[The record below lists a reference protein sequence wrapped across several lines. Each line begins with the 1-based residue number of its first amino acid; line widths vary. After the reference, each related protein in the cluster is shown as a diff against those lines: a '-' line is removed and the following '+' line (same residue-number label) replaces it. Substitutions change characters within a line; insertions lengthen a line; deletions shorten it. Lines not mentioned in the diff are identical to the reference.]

1 MNKKKQGICRSGR
14 TRDHKIGGHKTVWIA
29 GFLCGTTNM
38 FYRLGIVKKRER
50 VGIVSVEF
58 SVLAYLSKDMN
69 SRVG

>member
-1 MNKKKQGICRSGR
+1 M
-14 TRDHKIGGHKTVWIA
+14 WIA